1 MQLVTPRA
9 VAMAVRI
16 EMAVWMTKRHT
27 CLFFSSMIFLSFK
40 GLTNE
45 VFSLISLTMLG
56 HAKKTAD
63 TTFTI
68 FYNQVCFVHS
78 ISSMSLGWVKKTT
91 KTTFTTSNN
100 ASPGHCLFEA
110 LANQGLLVAK
120 QHFTTL
126 RLAHNLTHFLHSIV
140 RLAMCPREAIP
151 FHGTLSRHGITWAS
165 SVLLMAYRKSCY
177 LL

>member
-1 MQLVTPRA
+1 MLRRQLIQLLQYFT
-9 VAMAVRI
+9 
-16 EMAVWMTKRHT
+16 TK
-27 CLFFSSMIFLSFK
+27 F
-40 GLTNE
+40 
-45 VFSLISLTMLG
+45 VFVNL
-56 HAKKTAD
+56 
-63 TTFTI
+63 
-68 FYNQVCFVHS
+68 
-78 ISSMSLGWVKKTT
+78 ISSMSLGRVKKTT

-140 RLAMCPREAIP
+140 RLAMCPREAVP

-165 SVLLMAYRKSCY
+165 SVLRMSPRSCCI
-177 LL
+177 LLFTLQKACYTRSVCCPPRSVCS